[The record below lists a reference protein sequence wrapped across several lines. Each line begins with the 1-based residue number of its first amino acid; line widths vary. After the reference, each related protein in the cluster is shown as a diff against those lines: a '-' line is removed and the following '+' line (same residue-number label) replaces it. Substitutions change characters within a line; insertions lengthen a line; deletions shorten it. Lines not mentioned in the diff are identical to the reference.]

1 MLRSGSSMVSYI
13 IMTLAM
19 DMILFPIHP
28 LPLLL
33 VHYIIDLFL
42 CLLASNMRSRLV
54 YCVDLVSNS

>member
-1 MLRSGSSMVSYI
+1 MVSYI